1 MIHRKKESTF
11 FVILVG
17 LLLISLGY
25 NWHLTQCIQRLENS
39 IQCNR
44 WLTPLEYQK
53 ITEELKRLENTKYE

>member
-1 MIHRKKESTF
+1 MIYRKPQLTL

-17 LLLISLGY
+17 CLLLSLGY
-25 NWHLTQCIQRLENS
+25 NWHLTQCVQKLENS

-53 ITEELKRLENTKYE
+53 ITEELKRLENTKY